1 MSLTLEWN
9 SELKQEIPGNW
20 IDKLKMILHLAG
32 ELEGIKDGEVALL
45 FVDDEAIRAL
55 NKSYRGLDKVTDV
68 LSFALTEN
76 DTDEPIIVFNNEDWE
91 EAPDGDLLGD
101 IVISIPRAL
110 EQSKQ
115 YGHSLEREI
124 GFLFVHGFLHL
135 IGYDHQDEAAEQT
148 MIAKQERI
156 LSQIGLTR

>member
-9 SELKQEIPGNW
+9 SELKEEIPGNW

-32 ELEGIKDGEVALL
+32 EMEGIKDGEVALS
-45 FVDDEAIRAL
+45 FVDDEAIREL
-55 NKSYRGLDKVTDV
+55 NKEYRGLDKVTDV

-76 DTDEPIIVFNNEDWE
+76 DTDELVIVFNNEDWD
-91 EAPDGDLLGD
+91 EAPDTDLLGD

-110 EQSKQ
+110 EQSKD
-115 YGHSLEREI
+115 YGHSVEREI

-135 IGYDHQDEAAEQT
+135 IGYDHQDEAAEQI
-148 MIAKQERI
+148 MIAKQEHI